1 MRILID
7 IGHPGHVHLF
17 RPFSEE
23 MMKRGHV
30 IFFTCR
36 QKEFEIEL
44 LEAFSFDYKCFGRH
58 YKSFSG
64 KIWGLVKFNIQ
75 MIFIT
80 VKFKPDVFL
89 SHGSIYAAQVAWL
102 LNKPHVSLED
112 TFNFE
117 QIKLYKPFT
126 SCILTGDYPHP
137 DLGQKE
143 INYSGFHE
151 LAYLH
156 PKRFNLLK
164 MSGQE
169 ILGLNKNEKYIILRF
184 VSWEATH
191 DKGHSGHTPQMKR
204 EIVRKFSKYYRVF
217 ISSEKE
223 LPMELE
229 KYKLAIKP
237 EMIHYVLK
245 DALLVFG
252 ESATMATEAAMLG
265 TPSIFIDYNSRFY
278 TKELEKRHGSIFNFT
293 SSPIDQERAL
303 KKGLKLLQAKN
314 LKEHFIKKRNKM
326 LADKIDVT
334 AFLVWF
340 VENYPESISIMKE
353 NTDYQYR
360 FR

>member
-17 RPFSEE
+17 RPFTEE
-23 MMKRGHV
+23 MMKRRHV

-44 LEAFSFDYKCFGRH
+44 LKAFAFDYKCFGRH
-58 YKSFSG
+58 YKSFSS

-75 MIFIT
+75 MLFIAMR
-80 VKFKPDVFL
+80 FKPDIFL

-112 TFNFE
+112 TYNFE
-117 QIKLYKPFT
+117 QIRLYKPFT
-126 SCILTGDYPHP
+126 SCILTGNYPHP
-137 DLGQKE
+137 RLSKKE
-143 INYSGFHE
+143 ISYSGFHE

-156 PKRFNLLK
+156 PKYFSFSKR
-164 MSGQE
+164 SGQE
-169 ILGLNKNEKYIILRF
+169 ILGLNKDEKYIILRF

-191 DKGHSGHTPQMKR
+191 DIGHSGFTSKMKR
-204 EIVRKFSKYYRVF
+204 EVVGEFSKYCSVF

-229 KYKLAIKP
+229 KYKLANKP
-237 EMIHYVLK
+237 EMIHYLLK

-265 TPSIFIDYNSRFY
+265 TPGIFIDNNGRFY
-278 TKELEKRHGSIFNFT
+278 TKELEEKYGLVFNFT
-293 SSPIDQERAL
+293 ASLIDQEKAL
-303 KKGLKLLQAKN
+303 QKGLELLQNKN

-326 LADKIDVT
+326 LKDKIDVT
-334 AFLVWF
+334 AFMVWF
-340 VENYPESISIMKE
+340 VGNYPESVRVMKE
-353 NTDYQYR
+353 KPKYQEM
-360 FR
+360 FK